1 MKTLQFVS
9 KYIKILYDQIS
20 QYFTNTIRNLPADEI
35 NEIDRDLQRNNYF
48 VNLGNT
54 NAFSDHNILDT
65 FCNFFE
71 NHGRFPGSQEL
82 IIAPRPEIP
91 NFIKTQKIISINELY
106 QKLSSADAR
115 GLFAIQAITVLNIY
129 FGGRLE
135 ISKQAFAEFLHNMSH
150 QALNK
155 DKDLILMQFDRTA
168 DLINELIFTFI
179 DRNTTSVNVTN
190 VINDNIINELNNYQ
204 FTFDV
209 PTETKIQ
216 DEMGNILQ
224 NKIKPP
230 APPPAY
236 SPPPLLTTNE
246 IKAERERINAEF
258 LKKSLL
264 LNKDQLDASNE
275 AADQKNKKII
285 KDIIDPTPGLF
296 IDNKLNANDQI
307 FKNTIDNVFNL
318 LPQVQQ
324 LFNNTVFKKTKTEPI
339 FETTTQEHILNIPEQ
354 TVRKMV
360 DFFIDDDEFDEH
372 KKPETICIK
381 QPSTD
386 DQ

>member
-1 MKTLQFVS
+1 
-9 KYIKILYDQIS
+9 
-20 QYFTNTIRNLPADEI
+20 
-35 NEIDRDLQRNNYF
+35 
-48 VNLGNT
+48 
-54 NAFSDHNILDT
+54 
-65 FCNFFE
+65 
-71 NHGRFPGSQEL
+71 
-82 IIAPRPEIP
+82 
-91 NFIKTQKIISINELY
+91 
-106 QKLSSADAR
+106 
-115 GLFAIQAITVLNIY
+115 
-129 FGGRLE
+129 
-135 ISKQAFAEFLHNMSH
+135 MSH

-155 DKDLILMQFDRTA
+155 DNDLIFMQFDRTA
-168 DLINELIFTFI
+168 DLINELIFMLL

-190 VINDNIINELNNYQ
+190 VINDDIINELNNYQ
-204 FTFDV
+204 STFDV

-216 DEMGNILQ
+216 DEMFDILQ

-246 IKAERERINAEF
+246 IKAARERINAEF

-324 LFNNTVFKKTKTEPI
+324 LLNDTVFKKTKTESI

-354 TVRKMV
+354 TVRK
-360 DFFIDDDEFDEH
+360 
-372 KKPETICIK
+372 KW
-381 QPSTD
+381 
-386 DQ
+386 

>member
-9 KYIKILYDQIS
+9 KCIKILYDQIS
-20 QYFTNTIRNLPADEI
+20 QYFTSTIRNLPADEI

-115 GLFAIQAITVLNIY
+115 GLFPIQAITVLNIY

-155 DKDLILMQFDRTA
+155 DNDLIFMQFDRTA
-168 DLINELIFTFI
+168 DLINELIFMLL

-190 VINDNIINELNNYQ
+190 VINDDIINELNNYQ
-204 FTFDV
+204 STFDV

-216 DEMGNILQ
+216 DEMFDILQ

-246 IKAERERINAEF
+246 IKAARERINAEF

-360 DFFIDDDEFDEH
+360 DFFIDDDEFDEY